1 MTKEMKIVFAP
12 GCFDGFEG
20 TQEELDQLMAD
31 ITAKFSNMTPEE
43 MQAESNPL
51 DLDDLSEEELAAL
64 SRALLTEDECD
75 EIGVPKIER
84 KLQ

>member
-20 TQEELDQLMAD
+20 TQEELEALMKD
-31 ITAKFSNMTPEE
+31 ITDKFSNMTPEQ
-43 MQAESNPL
+43 MQEESNPL
-51 DLDDLSEEELAAL
+51 DLDDLEPEELAQIARSL
-64 SRALLTEDECD
+64 FSAEECD
-75 EIGVPKIER
+75 EMGVPNTER